1 MTLHAKILLFQ
12 MCVCYLNMVG
22 LTFVCVKCHNIH
34 IFIVYNNLGMQNKK
48 LMNLNDYVH
57 LI

>member
-1 MTLHAKILLFQ
+1 
-12 MCVCYLNMVG
+12 MCVCYLNMAG